1 MSLMTLLPSTRI
13 DACHITVPGS
23 KSYTNRALIA
33 AALASGE
40 STLLGASRSA
50 DSEVLI
56 HALQKLGVVISTPS
70 PDTILVCGTGGTFPA
85 YHGTIDIGPAGTAM
99 RFLTALCAAIPGANI
114 TLRGSTRMH
123 LRPIGPLVSALR
135 QAGATIDYSSSEGC
149 PPLKIH
155 SPTPL
160 AGGAVA
166 IDSSTSSQ
174 FISALLLV
182 APLMEQGL
190 RLRMTG
196 GRVSRSYID
205 MTLHTL
211 HSFGLDAGYSD
222 NDTITVLPKQVYAPQ
237 RYSIEGDASG
247 ATYLWA
253 IAAVSKRSVTVEN
266 INLKSAQGDL
276 AFPSLLAEM
285 GCIIRR
291 GERSITVTGPEHLQP
306 IDADLELLPDA
317 AQTLAV
323 VAACAKGRSILRGL
337 STLRVKETDRIAAL
351 HSELAKVGIASEPGP
366 DYLVIHGGAP
376 TGARIATY
384 DDHRMAM
391 AFAVLAA
398 KITGIHI
405 ENPEVV
411 QKSFPDFW
419 ETLEELGIKGEA
431 ALSQE
436 KPTHIGA
443 T

>member
-1 MSLMTLLPSTRI
+1 MSVITLSSRLHNEPGRI
-13 DACHITVPGS
+13 SLPGS

-33 AALASGE
+33 AAIASGE
-40 STLLGASRSA
+40 STLVGASHST

-56 HALQKLGVVISTPS
+56 QALQKLGVEISTTS
-70 PDTILVCGTGGTFPA
+70 QALTIRGTGGAFHP

-114 TLRGSTRMH
+114 TLCGSTRMH

-135 QAGATIDYSSSEGC
+135 QAGATIEYSGSEGC
-149 PPLKIH
+149 PPLQIH

-160 AGGAVA
+160 VGGDVR

-182 APLMEQGL
+182 APLFVEGLQL
-190 RLRMTG
+190 RLTG

-211 HSFGLDAGYSD
+211 HAFGLDASYTD
-222 NDTITVLPKQVYAPQ
+222 NDAITVPPGQ
-237 RYSIEGDASG
+237 RYSPRAYHIEGDGSG

-253 IAAVSKRSVTVEN
+253 IAAVSGRSVTVEN
-266 INLKSAQGDL
+266 INPKSAQGDL
-276 AFPSLLAEM
+276 AFPTLLAKM
-285 GCIIRR
+285 GCAIR
-291 GERSITVTGPEHLQP
+291 EDEQSITVTGPRELQP

-323 VAACAKGRSILRGL
+323 VAACAKGQSILRGL

-351 HSELAKVGIASEPGP
+351 HSELAKTGIQSEPGP

-376 TGARIATY
+376 TGARISTY

-398 KITGIHI
+398 KISGMQI
-405 ENPEVV
+405 ENPDVV

-419 ETLEELGIKGEA
+419 ETLAQLGIEP
-431 ALSQE
+431 E
-436 KPTHIGA
+436 VTR